1 MNIQPITSH
10 NSMVEV
16 AQALQN
22 QSQIQSQNVEG
33 TRKVDFA
40 EVLES
45 AVKSIDNQQ
54 HESSM
59 RAAAVETGKSDDLV
73 GAMIAS
79 QKAGLSFT
87 LLVQSRNKIVS
98 GFEEFMRM
106 PV

>member
-1 MNIQPITSH
+1 
-10 NSMVEV
+10 MVEV

>member
-1 MNIQPITSH
+1 MI
-10 NSMVEV
+10 EF
-16 AQALQN
+16 AQALREPN
-22 QSQIQSQNVEG
+22 KIEANSLDRSG
-33 TRKVDFA
+33 KVDFS
-40 EVLES
+40 EVFES

-54 HESSM
+54 HLSSAK
-59 RAAAVETGKSDDLV
+59 AAAVETGKSDDLV

-87 LLVQSRNKIVS
+87 LLVQTRNKLVS